1 MRARA
6 ARDSGKRW
14 DFQRLGVAARRP
26 ADPRVKWFR
35 SRGDTWKRIPLC
47 DRLPACGRDGG
58 LEVTIAAT
66 HESAVVETA
75 HVGERVAIGPYC
87 VVGPDVTLEDGVRLH
102 PHVVITGDVTVGAG
116 SEVFPGAV
124 LGKAPT
130 RSAALSRV
138 PAEGGAVR
146 LGPGCSVGAYAVIYE
161 GVIIGRDSLV
171 GDHAGIRESCTIG
184 TRCIVGRYV
193 SVHPDCEVGDGSR
206 VYDHAHLASGTR
218 VGVDCFISLHVA
230 MASDNALGALPF
242 AADRVRGPAFGD
254 RVSVGEGATILP
266 GVRLGDDSTVAA
278 GAVVTRDVE
287 ATSFVVGVPAR
298 VGDRGSG

>member
-1 MRARA
+1 M
-6 ARDSGKRW
+6 
-14 DFQRLGVAARRP
+14 LG
-26 ADPRVKWFR
+26 ADPRTLGSIGRNAEAVSGTGFHCAT
-35 SRGDTWKRIPLC
+35 DC
-47 DRLPACGRDGG
+47 LPVGGTGG
-58 LEVTIAAT
+58 LGMTIAVT
-66 HESAVVETA
+66 HESAVVESA
-75 HVGERVAIGPYC
+75 HIGERVVIGPYC

-102 PHVVITGDVTVGAG
+102 PHVVISGDVTVGTG
-116 SEVFPGAV
+116 GEVYPGAV

-130 RSAALSRV
+130 LSAALSRV

-161 GVIIGRDSLV
+161 GVTVGRDSLV
-171 GDHAGIRESCTIG
+171 GDHAGIRENCTIG

-218 VGVDCFISLHVA
+218 IGVACYISLHVA
-230 MASDNALGALPF
+230 MASDNALGTLPY
-242 AADRVRGPAFGD
+242 APDRVRGPAIGD
-254 RVSVGEGATILP
+254 RVSVGLGATILP

-287 ATSFVVGVPAR
+287 AKSFVRGVPAR
-298 VGDRGSG
+298 ACDRGSE